1 MVIKILFFKTKLSF
15 NSIFFKAKTAVE
27 LNTQENVFL
36 KVMVIKRSESTRF
49 ALFKVQSIKCNDFTF
64 NFSTNQSFKAKPLVV
79 FKTSFK
85 LIENRTDSV
94 FEKFND
100 KAFIYENS
108 KFILDTF
115 NNYFHLFY
123 RLDTKKDP
131 VFLFRFLTFLKER
144 QVSDFNSFQ
153 QTFRDFKGDLNGN

>member
-1 MVIKILFFKTKLSF
+1 MIKILFFKTKLSF
-15 NSIFFKAKTAVE
+15 NSIFLKAKTVVE

-36 KVMVIKRSESTRF
+36 KVPVIKRSESTGF
-49 ALFKVQSIKCNDFTF
+49 VQFKVQSIKSNDFTF
-64 NFSTNQSFKAKPLVV
+64 NFSTNQSFKAKPLIV

-85 LIENRTDSV
+85 LIENRTNSV

-100 KAFIYENS
+100 ETFIYENS
-108 KFILDTF
+108 KFILETF

-123 RLDTKKDP
+123 KLNTKKDP
-131 VFLFRFLTFLKER
+131 VLLFRFLTFLKER
-144 QVSDFNSFQ
+144 RVSDLNSFQ

>member
-15 NSIFFKAKTAVE
+15 NSIFLKAKTVVE

-36 KVMVIKRSESTRF
+36 KVPVIKRSESTGF
-49 ALFKVQSIKCNDFTF
+49 VQFKVQSIKSNDFTF
-64 NFSTNQSFKAKPLVV
+64 NFSTNQSFKAKPLIV

-85 LIENRTDSV
+85 LIENRTNSV

-100 KAFIYENS
+100 ETFIYENS
-108 KFILDTF
+108 KFILETF

-123 RLDTKKDP
+123 KLNTKKDP
-131 VFLFRFLTFLKER
+131 VLLFRFLTFLKER
-144 QVSDFNSFQ
+144 RVSDLNSFQ